1 MRCAREVICCAFLL
15 AGQAVWAQIV
25 SAQSIGID
33 SGRGHGVVSIG
44 LTAGPGDATDERSTV
59 DKARG
64 KWLVH
69 GAVFVA
75 KGVAVGIETM
85 PEHHADDRTTA
96 TITFRA
102 TDTLSERAV
111 VFGTV
116 RARAAV
122 RPYFAVDGVFGIGAL
137 RQHRELTT
145 TRRLAFGTTSET
157 VSSDATNPAVFIGI
171 DGPLVIARHL
181 AFTPLVR
188 LYHLGRS
195 GEPLRDDAPQFRTS
209 SWRLAMAVTAGF
221 AW

>member
-25 SAQSIGID
+25 CAQSIGVD
-33 SGRGHGVVSIG
+33 SGRGHGFVSIG
-44 LTAGPGDATDERSTV
+44 FTAGAFDAADERSGE
-59 DKARG
+59 AHG

-75 KGVAVGIETM
+75 KGLAVGVETM
-85 PEHHADDRTTA
+85 PEHSAVDRTTA

-102 TDTLSERAV
+102 TDTLREPAV

-116 RARAAV
+116 RARAVV
-122 RPYFAVDGVFGIGAL
+122 RPSFAVDGVFGIGAL

-145 TRRLAFGTTSET
+145 TGRLAFGTTSET
-157 VSSDATNPAVFIGI
+157 VSSDATNTAFFIGC

-181 AFTPLVR
+181 VFTPLVR

-195 GEPLRDDAPQFRTS
+195 GVPLRQDAPQFRTS

>member
-25 SAQSIGID
+25 CAQSID
-33 SGRGHGVVSIG
+33 VDTGRGHGFVSIG
-44 LTAGPGDATDERSTV
+44 FTAGAGDAADERSHV
-59 DKARG
+59 DKAHG
-64 KWLVH
+64 QWLVN

-75 KGVAVGIETM
+75 KGLAVGVETM

-96 TITFRA
+96 TITFSV

-111 VFGTV
+111 VFGTL
-116 RARAAV
+116 RARAGV
-122 RPYFAVDGVFGIGAL
+122 RPHFAVDGVFGIGAL

-145 TRRLAFGTTSET
+145 TSRIGSQTTYET

-188 LYHLGRS
+188 LYHLSRS
-195 GEPLRDDAPQFRTS
+195 GVPGREDAPQFRTS